1 MKAKILMIEDS
12 PTQADKASELLRD
25 LGYEVVW
32 AETGELGLKLAK
44 ESNPDLILLDVVMPG
59 MDGYT
64 VCRWLKLNQA
74 TKNIPIIMLTV
85 KGEVENRVT
94 GLEIGADDYLP
105 KPFNPRELEA
115 RIFAALRTK
124 AEQVELGEQNRELQE
139 LLHKVEFMA
148 ITDPLT
154 GLYNKRRFYD
164 ALKKEFLS
172 SKRYNHSLSCLILD
186 LDHFKEINDKYGH
199 LAGDATLK
207 EVGSILAKALRE
219 VDTISRFGGEEFV
232 VLLPFTPKKDAAL
245 VAERIRKSI
254 SETNVKYEKQEIKVT
269 TSIGVASI
277 EDIQGGE
284 MDALIQYADD
294 ALYQAK
300 HNGRNRV
307 EVFNLGMINYPENN
321 D

>member
-12 PTQADKASELLRD
+12 PTQADKASGLLRD

-164 ALKKEFLS
+164 VLKKEFLS

-232 VLLPFTPKKDAAL
+232 VLLPFTPKKDATL

-307 EVFNLGMINYPENN
+307 EVFNLGMIDSPENN